1 MEEIM
6 KRRKPIAF
14 ILSVLM
20 AFSVASF
27 VACNNNDDPFVE
39 KLDPTKTQ
47 IYVYNYYAGFRA
59 DWLLSAK
66 KQFEEM
72 YKDYPGVDGKVGV
85 QILMDNR
92 KQEFSDAASTVRN
105 GTNEVY
111 FTEGTSFHGL
121 YNGDGLYDMT
131 EWMTEPLT
139 EFGETRS
146 IADKMTAEQREY
158 MGVEID
164 GEERYFS
171 LPNYSGFSGI
181 VYNKDIFESK
191 GFYYKKGHE
200 SVSSIYDKFTGD
212 LTDLS
217 SGPDGKYGTYDDG
230 MPATYEEFY
239 TLCDFIKSSGVVPF
253 IWTGV
258 HYKAYFGKLMMSL
271 VADYEGPEETRLNFS
286 LGGTSHTLINA
297 DGTSYKNSKEQGFP
311 INESNAY
318 ELARQEGRL
327 KATEF
332 IKKILDTAEWQSSN
346 AYEGV
351 VSHTDA
357 QALYLSSGMDGN
369 RQIAML
375 IDGSWWEGE
384 ASDAFNDTAIRYKA
398 GNKYE
403 RNFGF
408 LPLPKA
414 DKTKMGQRTIL
425 DDLGSMVF
433 VKATLAPDFF
443 GEIDRIVLCP
453 ALQHRFKQHALG
465 AVGDV
470 LLRRNDLYA
479 VLFENILVVGGV
491 VAIAGE
497 AVELPNEHG
506 IEQPAIA
513 VFDHAL
519 KVGAVV
525 RLGRERTID
534 VCTEHG
540 NAVAFG
546 KFHTLSDLPLDAFL
560 SLIVGA
566 ITRVNNCFHKLLQIF
581 HHHV

>member
-1 MEEIM
+1 M

-433 VKATLAPDFF
+433 VKATLAPEKK
-443 GEIDRIVLCP
+443 EIVGKFIRFMNSDKMLSEFTRITS
-453 ALQHRFKQHALG
+453 ALKALDYEV
-465 AVGDV
+465 AEEDQAQMTTFAK
-470 LLRRNDLYA
+470 DLWEMRKSSNMVYN
-479 VLFENILVVGGV
+479 VSDTPLVV
-491 VAIAGE
+491 
-497 AVELPNEHG
+497 NNKSY
-506 IEQPAIA
+506 
-513 VFDHAL
+513 F
-519 KVGAVV
+519 
-525 RLGRERTID
+525 
-534 VCTEHG
+534 
-540 NAVAFG
+540 AFN
-546 KFHTLSDLPLDAFL
+546 TYWY
-560 SLIVGA
+560 
-566 ITRVNNCFHKLLQIF
+566 TRVNGRSYQYASEAIHANPSASASEVFQGMIDYQSSNWWNELSK
-581 HHHV
+581 

>member
-1 MEEIM
+1 M

-217 SGPDGKYGTYDDG
+217 SVPDGKYGTYDDG

-433 VKATLAPDFF
+433 VKATLAPEKK
-443 GEIDRIVLCP
+443 EIVGKFIRFMNSDKMLSEFTRITS
-453 ALQHRFKQHALG
+453 ALKALDYEV
-465 AVGDV
+465 AEEDQAQMTTFAK
-470 LLRRNDLYA
+470 DLWEMRKSSNMVYN
-479 VLFENILVVGGV
+479 VSDTPLVV
-491 VAIAGE
+491 
-497 AVELPNEHG
+497 NNKSY
-506 IEQPAIA
+506 
-513 VFDHAL
+513 F
-519 KVGAVV
+519 
-525 RLGRERTID
+525 
-534 VCTEHG
+534 
-540 NAVAFG
+540 AFN
-546 KFHTLSDLPLDAFL
+546 TYWY
-560 SLIVGA
+560 
-566 ITRVNNCFHKLLQIF
+566 TRVNGRSYQYASEAIHANPSASASEVFQGMIDYQSSNWWNELSK
-581 HHHV
+581 

>member
-1 MEEIM
+1 M

-200 SVSSIYDKFTGD
+200 SVSSIYDKFNVD

-433 VKATLAPDFF
+433 VKATLAPEKK
-443 GEIDRIVLCP
+443 EIVGKFIRFMNSDKMLSEFTRITS
-453 ALQHRFKQHALG
+453 ALKALDYEV
-465 AVGDV
+465 AEEDQAQMTTFAK
-470 LLRRNDLYA
+470 DLWEMRKSSNMVYN
-479 VLFENILVVGGV
+479 VSDTPLVV
-491 VAIAGE
+491 
-497 AVELPNEHG
+497 NNKSY
-506 IEQPAIA
+506 
-513 VFDHAL
+513 F
-519 KVGAVV
+519 
-525 RLGRERTID
+525 
-534 VCTEHG
+534 
-540 NAVAFG
+540 AFN
-546 KFHTLSDLPLDAFL
+546 TYWY
-560 SLIVGA
+560 
-566 ITRVNNCFHKLLQIF
+566 TRVNGRSYQYASEAIHANPSASASEVFQGMIDYQSSNWWNELSK
-581 HHHV
+581 

>member
-1 MEEIM
+1 M
-6 KRRKPIAF
+6 KRRKSVAL
-14 ILSVLM
+14 ILSVFM

-27 VACNNNDDPFVE
+27 VGCNNNDDPFAE

-92 KQEFSDAASTVRN
+92 KEEFSDAASAVRN

-121 YNGDGLYDMT
+121 YSGNGLYDMT
-131 EWMTEPLT
+131 EWMTEPLA

-146 IADKMTAEQREY
+146 IADKMSAEQREY
-158 MGVEID
+158 MGVEE
-164 GEERYFS
+164 GGGERYFS

-181 VYNKDIFESK
+181 VYNKDLFKSK

-200 SVSSIYDKFTGD
+200 SASSIYDKFTGD

-217 SGPDGKYGTYDDG
+217 SGPDGEYGTYDDG

-239 TLCDFIKSSGVVPF
+239 ALCDYIKGSGVVPF

-271 VADYEGPEETRLNFS
+271 VADYEGEEETRLNFS
-286 LGGTSHTLINA
+286 LNGTSHTLINA
-297 DGTSYKNSKEQGFP
+297 DGTSYENSKEQGFA
-311 INESNAY
+311 ISESNSY

-327 KATEF
+327 KAIEF
-332 IKKILDTAEWQSSN
+332 IKKILDTSEWQSSN

-384 ASDAFNDTAIRYKA
+384 ATDAFNDTAIRYKA

-414 DKTKMGQRTIL
+414 DKTKKGQRTIL

-433 VKATLAPDFF
+433 VKATLAPEKE
-443 GEIDRIVLCP
+443 EIVGKFIRFMNSDKMLSEFTRITS
-453 ALQHRFKQHALG
+453 ALKALDYEVTEEDQ
-465 AVGDV
+465 AQMTTFAK
-470 LLRRNDLYA
+470 DLWEMRKSSNMVYN
-479 VLFENILVVGGV
+479 VSDTPLVV
-491 VAIAGE
+491 
-497 AVELPNEHG
+497 NNKSY
-506 IEQPAIA
+506 
-513 VFDHAL
+513 F
-519 KVGAVV
+519 
-525 RLGRERTID
+525 
-534 VCTEHG
+534 
-540 NAVAFG
+540 AFN
-546 KFHTLSDLPLDAFL
+546 TYWY
-560 SLIVGA
+560 
-566 ITRVNNCFHKLLQIF
+566 TRVNGRSYQYASEAIHVNPSASASEIF
-581 HHHV
+581 QGMIDYQSSNWWNELSK

>member
-1 MEEIM
+1 M
-6 KRRKPIAF
+6 KRRKPIAL

-20 AFSVASF
+20 AFSMAGF
-27 VACNNNDDPFVE
+27 VGCNDSDDPFAE
-39 KLDPTKTQ
+39 KLDPTRTQ

-131 EWMTEPLT
+131 EWMTEPLA

-158 MGVEID
+158 MGVEKD

-181 VYNKDIFESK
+181 VYNKDLFKSK

-200 SVSSIYDKFTGD
+200 SASSIYDKFTGD
-212 LTDLS
+212 MTDLS
-217 SGPDGKYGTYDDG
+217 SGPDGEYGTYDDG

-239 TLCDFIKSSGVVPF
+239 TLCNYIKSSGVVPF

-286 LGGTSHTLINA
+286 LDGTSHTLINA
-297 DGTSYKNSKEQGFP
+297 DGTSYQNSKEQGFP
-311 INESNAY
+311 IDESNAY

-384 ASDAFNDTAIRYKA
+384 ATDAFNDTAIRYKA

-414 DKTKMGQRTIL
+414 DKTKKGQRTIL

-433 VKATLAPDFF
+433 VKATLAPEKK
-443 GEIDRIVLCP
+443 EIVGKFIRFMNSDKMLSEFTRITS
-453 ALQHRFKQHALG
+453 ALKALDYEVTEEDQTEMTTF
-465 AVGDV
+465 AK
-470 LLRRNDLYA
+470 DLWEMRKSSNMVYN
-479 VLFENILVVGGV
+479 VSDTPLVV
-491 VAIAGE
+491 
-497 AVELPNEHG
+497 NNKSY
-506 IEQPAIA
+506 
-513 VFDHAL
+513 F
-519 KVGAVV
+519 
-525 RLGRERTID
+525 
-534 VCTEHG
+534 
-540 NAVAFG
+540 AFN
-546 KFHTLSDLPLDAFL
+546 TYWY
-560 SLIVGA
+560 
-566 ITRVNNCFHKLLQIF
+566 TRVNGRSYQYASEAIHANPSVSASDVFQGMIDYQSSNWWNELSK
-581 HHHV
+581 

>member
-1 MEEIM
+1 M
-6 KRRKPIAF
+6 KRRKPIAL

-20 AFSVASF
+20 AFSVAGF
-27 VACNNNDDPFVE
+27 AGCGDGDDPFAE
-39 KLDPTKTQ
+39 KIDPSRTQ

-66 KQFEEM
+66 KQFEEL
-72 YKDYPGVDGKVGV
+72 YKEYPGVDGKVGV
-85 QILMDNR
+85 QIIMDNR

-131 EWMTEPLT
+131 EWMTEPLA

-146 IADKMTAEQREY
+146 IVDKMTAEQREY
-158 MGVEID
+158 MGVEKG

-181 VYNKDIFESK
+181 VYNKDIFASK

-200 SVSSIYDKFTGD
+200 SASSIYDKFTGD
-212 LTDLS
+212 LTDRS
-217 SGPDGKYGTYDDG
+217 SGPDGEYNTYDDG

-239 TLCDFIKSSGVVPF
+239 TLCDYIKSSGVVPF

-271 VADYEGPEETRLNFS
+271 VADYEGQEETRLNFS
-286 LGGTSHTLINA
+286 LNGTSHTLINA
-297 DGTSYKNSKEQGFP
+297 DGTSYQNSKEQGFP

-327 KATEF
+327 KAVEF
-332 IKKILDTAEWQSSN
+332 IKKILDTSEWQSSN

-384 ASDAFNDTAIRYKA
+384 ATDAFNDTALRYKA

-414 DKTKMGQRTIL
+414 DKTKKGQRTIL

-433 VKATLAPDFF
+433 VKATLAPEKKDIVGKFIRF
-443 GEIDRIVLCP
+443 MNSDKMLSEFTRITS
-453 ALQHRFKQHALG
+453 ALKALDYKVTEEDQ
-465 AVGDV
+465 AQMTTFAK
-470 LLRRNDLYA
+470 DLWEMRKSSNMVYN
-479 VLFENILVVGGV
+479 VSDTPLVV
-491 VAIAGE
+491 
-497 AVELPNEHG
+497 NNKSY
-506 IEQPAIA
+506 
-513 VFDHAL
+513 F
-519 KVGAVV
+519 
-525 RLGRERTID
+525 
-534 VCTEHG
+534 
-540 NAVAFG
+540 AFN
-546 KFHTLSDLPLDAFL
+546 TYWY
-560 SLIVGA
+560 
-566 ITRVNNCFHKLLQIF
+566 TRVNGRSYQHASEAIHANPSVSASEIF
-581 HHHV
+581 QGMIDYQSSTWWNELSK

>member
-1 MEEIM
+1 M
-6 KRRKPIAF
+6 KRRKPIAL

-27 VACNNNDDPFVE
+27 VGCKDNDDPFVE
-39 KLDPTKTQ
+39 KLDPTRTQ

-92 KQEFSDAASTVRN
+92 KQEFNDAASTVRN

-164 GEERYFS
+164 GKERYFS

-181 VYNKDIFESK
+181 VYNKDLFKSK

-200 SVSSIYDKFTGD
+200 SASSIYDKFTGD
-212 LTDLS
+212 TTDLS
-217 SGPDGKYGTYDDG
+217 SGPDGEYGTYDDG

-239 TLCDFIKSSGVVPF
+239 TLCNYIKGSGVVPF

-286 LGGTSHTLINA
+286 PDGVSHTLINA
-297 DGTSYKNSKEQGFP
+297 DGTSYQNSKEQGFV

-332 IKKILDTAEWQSSN
+332 IKEILDTSEWQSSN

-384 ASDAFNDTAIRYKA
+384 ATDAFDDTAIRYNA

-414 DKTKMGQRTIL
+414 DKTKKGQRTIL

-433 VKATLAPDFF
+433 VKATLAPEKEDIVGKFIRF
-443 GEIDRIVLCP
+443 MNSDKMLSEFTRITS
-453 ALQHRFKQHALG
+453 ALKALDYEV
-465 AVGDV
+465 AEEDYAQMTTFAK
-470 LLRRNDLYA
+470 DLWEMRKSSNMVYN
-479 VLFENILVVGGV
+479 VSDTPLVV
-491 VAIAGE
+491 
-497 AVELPNEHG
+497 NNRSY
-506 IEQPAIA
+506 
-513 VFDHAL
+513 F
-519 KVGAVV
+519 
-525 RLGRERTID
+525 
-534 VCTEHG
+534 
-540 NAVAFG
+540 AFN
-546 KFHTLSDLPLDAFL
+546 TYWY
-560 SLIVGA
+560 
-566 ITRVNNCFHKLLQIF
+566 TRVNGRSYQYASEAIHANPSASVREIF
-581 HHHV
+581 QGMIDYQSSNWWNELSK

>member
-433 VKATLAPDFF
+433 VKATLAPEKK
-443 GEIDRIVLCP
+443 EIVGKFIRFMNSDKMLSEFTRITS
-453 ALQHRFKQHALG
+453 ALKALDYEV
-465 AVGDV
+465 AEEDQAQMTTFAK
-470 LLRRNDLYA
+470 DLWEMRKSSNMVYN
-479 VLFENILVVGGV
+479 VSDTPLVV
-491 VAIAGE
+491 
-497 AVELPNEHG
+497 NNKSY
-506 IEQPAIA
+506 
-513 VFDHAL
+513 F
-519 KVGAVV
+519 
-525 RLGRERTID
+525 
-534 VCTEHG
+534 
-540 NAVAFG
+540 AFN
-546 KFHTLSDLPLDAFL
+546 TYWY
-560 SLIVGA
+560 
-566 ITRVNNCFHKLLQIF
+566 TRVNGRSYQYASEAIHANPSASASEVFQGMIDYQSSNWWNELSK
-581 HHHV
+581 